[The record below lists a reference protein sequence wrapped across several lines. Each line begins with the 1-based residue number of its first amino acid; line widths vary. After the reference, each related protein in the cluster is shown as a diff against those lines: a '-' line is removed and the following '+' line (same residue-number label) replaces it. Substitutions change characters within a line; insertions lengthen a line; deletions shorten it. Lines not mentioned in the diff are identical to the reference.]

1 MTATAERTPITTRG
15 EMAPPTPAKNVPV
28 ERPVTVLLID
38 DQPIVAEAV
47 RRMLAGEPDIAFHYC
62 DDPSR
67 AIESANEIQP
77 TVILQDLVMP
87 QIDGLMLVK
96 FFRANQ
102 ATRETPLIVLSSKEE
117 PTVKAQAFALGAN
130 DYLVKLPDKLEVVAR
145 IRYHSR
151 GYVAL
156 LERNAAYDRLAE
168 TQRLLAAEIA
178 GAARY
183 VQSLLPERL
192 AGEVEIDFKFVP
204 SLDLGGDMFGYNWID
219 PDHLAVYLL
228 DVSGHGVGSSLLAV
242 SAANVLSSRSLPEVD
257 FRVPGQVM
265 ARLNDVFQMERQDN
279 KYFTIFYGVFS
290 RKDRTLAYCNA
301 GHPDA
306 LLFMGADLGSAALH
320 RLASTDPFV
329 GMLPP
334 GLAFT
339 TRTVSLGAFARLLI
353 LSDGV
358 FEVEPVAGGA
368 MWQFGQFI
376 DHVAGLLPDDL
387 PLGDRLLA
395 HARAHRGDELLPDDF
410 SFVEIRFRPPE
421 QP

>member
-1 MTATAERTPITTRG
+1 
-15 EMAPPTPAKNVPV
+15 MALPTPTDRIA
-28 ERPVTVLLID
+28 RPVTVLLID
-38 DQPIVAEAV
+38 DQPIVAESV
-47 RRMLAGEPDIAFHYC
+47 RRMLAGEPDIVFHYC
-62 DDPSR
+62 QDPTK
-67 AIESANEIQP
+67 ALQTANEVQP

-87 QIDGLMLVK
+87 DIDGLMLVK
-96 FFRANQ
+96 FFRANK

-117 PTVKAQAFALGAN
+117 PTIKAQAFASGAN

-145 IRYHSR
+145 IRHHSR

-168 TQRLLAAEIA
+168 TQRMLAAEIA

-183 VQSLLPERL
+183 VKSLLPERL
-192 AGEVEIDFKFVP
+192 TGAVDIDFEFVP

-219 PDHLAVYLL
+219 RDHLAVYLL

-242 SAANVLSSRSLPEVD
+242 SAANVLSSRSLPNVD

-265 ARLNDVFQMERQDN
+265 TRLNDVFQMDRQDN

-290 RKDRTLAYCNA
+290 KTDRTLAYCNG

-306 LLFMGADLGSAALH
+306 LLFTGADAASATLSK
-320 RLASTDPFV
+320 LTSTDTLI

-334 GLAFT
+334 GLEFT
-339 TRTVSLGAFARLLI
+339 TETVPLGPYARLLI
-353 LSDGV
+353 YSDGV
-358 FEVEPVAGGA
+358 FEVENVAGGE
-368 MWQFGQFI
+368 MWQFPQFVG
-376 DHVAGLLPDDL
+376 HLAALLPDDQL
-387 PLGDRLLA
+387 LGKRLLA
-395 HARAHRGDELLPDDF
+395 HARGLRAHELLADDF